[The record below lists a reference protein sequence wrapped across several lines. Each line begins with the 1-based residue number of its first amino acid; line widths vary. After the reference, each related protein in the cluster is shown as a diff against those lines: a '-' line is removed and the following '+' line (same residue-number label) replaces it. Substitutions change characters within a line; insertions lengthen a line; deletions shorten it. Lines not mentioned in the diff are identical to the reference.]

1 MLMRLTSANLSTKR
15 TWLRVAEGN
24 CDAVRHG
31 GEQPDA
37 KLSSQNSLPRQLN
50 PIRPFGVVSL
60 RTNGETLVD
69 DQTQS
74 ITKHVAIEKD
84 SEGVWGEKAGKAHQ
98 LSKDIPLG
106 ATESQREVRASIV
119 ALKRVM
125 TVEPRE
131 VGK

>member
-1 MLMRLTSANLSTKR
+1 VMLMRLTSANLSTKR

-74 ITKHVAIEKD
+74 ITKHVAIERD

-106 ATESQREVRASIV
+106 ATGSQR
-119 ALKRVM
+119 
-125 TVEPRE
+125 
-131 VGK
+131 